1 MVMAAADPG
10 GPDLYQL
17 LGVGPVRVESPRHA
31 PRAGGWD
38 EEDIR
43 LAVLAELAL
52 RYLAASR
59 GRPW

>member
-1 MVMAAADPG
+1 MPG
-10 GPDLYQL
+10 RATLA
-17 LGVGPVRVESPRHA
+17 R
-31 PRAGGWD
+31 RAGSVPWPGPPGDGWD

-52 RYLAASR
+52 RLLAGDR